1 MTPLVSLWLPILLS
15 AVGVFLG
22 SSVLHMFTGWHKSD
36 YLKVPNE
43 DRVMDMLR
51 PLAIPPGDYMMPRP
65 ESTEQM
71 RSHAFVEKFKKGPVM
86 MFTVMPGGSMA
97 MGKNFIQWFLFS
109 VVVGIFAALV
119 AGSALPPGAGSRA
132 AFHFAG
138 LTAFVAYTLALW
150 PMSWQPS
157 PPMSPISP
165 RSSARPTGPASCSW
179 WSTSR
184 PIPRRRSTGSDS
196 RSSDPRSAMSC
207 GSAGPS

>member
-15 AVGVFLG
+15 AVGVFLL
-22 SSVLHMFTGWHKSD
+22 SSVLHMFSGWHKSD

-43 DRVMDMLR
+43 DRVMDTLR
-51 PLAIPPGDYMMPRP
+51 PLGIPPGDYMMPRP

-71 RSHAFVEKFKKGPVM
+71 RSPAFVEKFKKGPVM

-97 MGKNFIQWFLFS
+97 MGKNLVQWFLFS

-119 AGSALPPGAGSRA
+119 AGSALPPGASSRA

-150 PMSWQPS
+150 PMSIWY
-157 PPMSPISP
+157 
-165 RSSARPTGPASCSW
+165 
-179 WSTSR
+179 
-184 PIPRRRSTGSDS
+184 RRSWITTIKATVDGLIY
-196 RSSDPRSAMSC
+196 ALLT
-207 GSAGPS
+207 AGVFAWLWPH